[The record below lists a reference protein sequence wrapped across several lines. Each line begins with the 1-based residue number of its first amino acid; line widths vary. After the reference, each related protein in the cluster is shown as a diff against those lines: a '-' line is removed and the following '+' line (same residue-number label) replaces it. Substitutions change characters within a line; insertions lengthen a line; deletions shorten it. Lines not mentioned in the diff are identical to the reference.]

1 MKVIQ
6 FDKWDEN
13 RIQEFIK
20 LKAELQ
26 GHLPT
31 FFPETI
37 DDYKRVLHSDS
48 PFVFDYEWVGFLI
61 YENEKAIGKCLL
73 SWRKGSK
80 IGNLGFIDWVNNINV
95 ARMLISEVETKAK
108 ASGILEIKTPVDM
121 NFFIKYRIKKPGGG
135 HPLFGEPLYPDYYH
149 DLFEKTGYDVIGT
162 WDTYKVR
169 RANII
174 RNYMHKRKQLKAAR
188 LPHDENLKVRS
199 IRLSDWDNEIRIVH
213 DLFERSFGEMPE
225 FEPISFEQFKVV
237 YDDFKYIIHPWYSM
251 IVELNGSP
259 VGFSI
264 NYPDPLPV
272 LKHIKGKKLSA
283 LGKVILLIKLRTNF
297 RSLMMAYVGKVPGPN
312 GEDIKGIQI
321 KTSKQLTNRA
331 FFFGKGLVC
340 YQSADSPSRRSIN
353 PESIEPFSQ
362 YVLYGK
368 KLK

>member
-1 MKVIQ
+1 MKVTR
-6 FDKWDEN
+6 FSKWDEEK
-13 RIQEFIK
+13 ILQLMD

-31 FFPETI
+31 YFPESI
-37 DDYKRVLHSDS
+37 ADYKKILHPDS
-48 PFVFDYEWVGFLI
+48 PFALDYEWMGFLLT
-61 YENEKAIGKCLL
+61 ENDKPIAKCIL
-73 SWRKGSK
+73 SRRKGSTV
-80 IGNLGFIDWVNNINV
+80 GNLGFIDWVNSLNV
-95 ARMLISEVETKAK
+95 ARMLISEVDICAK
-108 ASGILEIKTPVDM
+108 ELGLNEIKTPVDM

-135 HPLFGEPLYPDYYH
+135 HPIFGEPLYPDYYH
-149 DLFEKTGYDVIGT
+149 ELFANTGYAVIGT

-174 RNYMHKRKQLKAAR
+174 KNFMRKRKQLKAAR
-188 LPHDENLKVRS
+188 LPHDGDLKVRS
-199 IRLSDWDNEIRIVH
+199 IKLGEWDKEIRIVH
-213 DLFERSFGEMPE
+213 DLFERSFSHMPE

-237 YDDFKYIIHPWYSM
+237 YDDFKFIIHPWYSM

-272 LKHIKGKKLSA
+272 LKHIKGKKLSFIS
-283 LGKVILLIKLRTNF
+283 KIFLLIKLRTNF
-297 RSLMMAYVGKVPGPN
+297 RTLMMAYVGKVPGPN
-312 GEDIKGIQI
+312 GEDIKGVQI

-340 YQSADSPSRRSIN
+340 YQSSDSPSRRPIN
-353 PESIEPFSQ
+353 PESIELFSQ